1 MDGQLAGRLCARS
14 SLCLRLRFQWRVRPR
29 DLSVGRG
36 VGRGAAAAST
46 VGRHP
51 GLPEGGGGLYNNDDI
66 VKHLLCS
73 KHCSKRWIR
82 PGRGS
87 RPGSRGRGLES
98 CPGGLGP
105 ESPLRQV
112 PVRELRQSPSP
123 TPSSAASTEPPEGR
137 ALGWMPP
144 GWRTLSWAPPDDEVL
159 SWKSKI
165 PSLASNG
172 EAKRQQWT
180 DLLYLRMK
188 KGAFSVV
195 RRCVKLC
202 TGHEYA
208 AKIINTK
215 KLSARDHQKLE
226 REARICRL
234 LKHSNIVRL
243 HDSISEEGF
252 HYLVFD
258 LVTGGELFEDIVA
271 REYYSE
277 ADASHCIQQ
286 ILEAV
291 LHCHQMGVVHRD
303 LKPENLL
310 LASKCK
316 GAAVKLADFGLA
328 IEVQGDQQA
337 WFGFAGTPGYLSPEV
352 LRKEAYGKPVDIWAC
367 GVILYILLVGYPP
380 FWDEDQHK
388 LYQQIKAG
396 AYDFPSP
403 EWDTV
408 TPEAKNLINQM
419 LTINPAKRITAHEA
433 LKHPWV
439 CQRSTVA
446 SMMHRQETVECLKK
460 FNARR
465 KLKGAIL
472 TTMLATRNFS
482 VGRQTTAP
490 ATMSAAASSPT
501 MGLVEQAKSL
511 LNKKAD
517 GVKPQTNSTKNSGGA
532 TSPKGSLPPAALE
545 SSDSTTTTIEDE
557 DTKAARISDL
567 LSTVRRGSGPPDAEG
582 PQPAAP
588 QPCPSPSF
596 LNSLS
601 GAPARISDLLSTVR
615 RGSGPPDA
623 EGPQPAA
630 SQPCGP
636 SPSFLN
642 SLSGAPA
649 RISDLLSTVRR
660 GSGPPDA
667 EGPQPA
673 APQPCGPS
681 PSFLNSL
688 SGPSRKQEIIKITEQ
703 LIEAVNNGD
712 FEAYAKICD
721 PGLTSFE
728 PEALGNLVEGMDFHR
743 FYFENLLA
751 KNSKPIHTT
760 ILNPHVHVIGDDAAC
775 IAYIRLTQ
783 YVDGQGRPRTGQSEE
798 TRVWHRRDGKWQNVH
813 FHCSGAP
820 VAPLQ

>member
-1 MDGQLAGRLCARS
+1 MATTVTCTRFTDEYQLY
-14 SLCLRLRFQWRVRPR
+14 
-29 DLSVGRG
+29 
-36 VGRGAAAAST
+36 
-46 VGRHP
+46 
-51 GLPEGGGGLYNNDDI
+51 EDI
-66 VKHLLCS
+66 
-73 KHCSKRWIR
+73 
-82 PGRGS
+82 G
-87 RPGSRGRGLES
+87 
-98 CPGGLGP
+98 
-105 ESPLRQV
+105 
-112 PVRELRQSPSP
+112 
-123 TPSSAASTEPPEGR
+123 
-137 ALGWMPP
+137 
-144 GWRTLSWAPPDDEVL
+144 
-159 SWKSKI
+159 
-165 PSLASNG
+165 
-172 EAKRQQWT
+172 
-180 DLLYLRMK
+180 

-490 ATMSAAASSPT
+490 ATMSTAASGAT

-517 GVKPQTNSTKNSGGA
+517 GVKPQTNSTKNSAAA
-532 TSPKGSLPPAALE
+532 TSPKGTLPPAALE
-545 SSDSTTTTIEDE
+545 SSDSTHTTIEDE
-557 DTKAARISDL
+557 DTKAPRVPDILSSVRRGSGTPEAEGSPPCPSPAPISPLPAPSPRISDI
-567 LSTVRRGSGPPDAEG
+567 LSSVRRGSGTPEAEGPLPTPSPRISDILNTVRRGSGTPEAQGPP
-582 PQPAAP
+582 
-588 QPCPSPSF
+588 PCPSPA
-596 LNSLS
+596 L
-601 GAPARISDLLSTVR
+601 P
-615 RGSGPPDA
+615 GPP
-623 EGPQPAA
+623 
-630 SQPCGP
+630 
-636 SPSFLN
+636 L
-642 SLSGAPA
+642 
-649 RISDLLSTVRR
+649 T
-660 GSGPPDA
+660 
-667 EGPQPA
+667 
-673 APQPCGPS
+673 
-681 PSFLNSL
+681 
-688 SGPSRKQEIIKITEQ
+688 PSRKQEIIKITEQ

-760 ILNPHVHVIGDDAAC
+760 ILNPHVHVIGEDAAC

-783 YVDGQGRPRTGQSEE
+783 YIDGQGRPRTSQSEE

>member
-1 MDGQLAGRLCARS
+1 MATTTCTRFTDEYQLY
-14 SLCLRLRFQWRVRPR
+14 
-29 DLSVGRG
+29 
-36 VGRGAAAAST
+36 
-46 VGRHP
+46 
-51 GLPEGGGGLYNNDDI
+51 E
-66 VKHLLCS
+66 
-73 KHCSKRWIR
+73 
-82 PGRGS
+82 
-87 RPGSRGRGLES
+87 E
-98 CPGGLGP
+98 LG
-105 ESPLRQV
+105 
-112 PVRELRQSPSP
+112 
-123 TPSSAASTEPPEGR
+123 
-137 ALGWMPP
+137 
-144 GWRTLSWAPPDDEVL
+144 
-159 SWKSKI
+159 
-165 PSLASNG
+165 
-172 EAKRQQWT
+172 
-180 DLLYLRMK
+180 

-195 RRCVKLC
+195 RRCVKVC
-202 TGHEYA
+202 TGQEYA

-252 HYLVFD
+252 HYLLFD

-277 ADASHCIQQ
+277 ADASHCIHQIVDSVSYTHQHDIVHRDLKVLLFSKTRCLEGGGRCSHCIQQ

-316 GAAVKLADFGLA
+316 NAAVKLADFGLA

-419 LTINPAKRITAHEA
+419 LTINPSKRITAQEA

-472 TTMLATRNFS
+472 TTMLVSRNFS

-490 ATMSAAASSPT
+490 AAVGGVSGSPA
-501 MGLVEQAKSL
+501 GIVEQAKSL

-517 GVKPQTNSTKNSGGA
+517 VK
-532 TSPKGSLPPAALE
+532 E
-545 SSDSTTTTIEDE
+545 SSDSSNTTTEDE
-557 DTKAARISDL
+557 DVKA
-567 LSTVRRGSGPPDAEG
+567 
-582 PQPAAP
+582 
-588 QPCPSPSF
+588 
-596 LNSLS
+596 
-601 GAPARISDLLSTVR
+601 
-615 RGSGPPDA
+615 
-623 EGPQPAA
+623 
-630 SQPCGP
+630 
-636 SPSFLN
+636 
-642 SLSGAPA
+642 
-649 RISDLLSTVRR
+649 
-660 GSGPPDA
+660 
-667 EGPQPA
+667 
-673 APQPCGPS
+673 
-681 PSFLNSL
+681 
-688 SGPSRKQEIIKITEQ
+688 RKQEIIKITEQ

-712 FEAYAKICD
+712 FDAYSKICD

-728 PEALGNLVEGMDFHR
+728 PEGLGNLVEGMDFHR
-743 FYFENLLA
+743 FYFDNLLA

-760 ILNPHVHVIGDDAAC
+760 ILNPHVHMIGEDAAC

-783 YVDGQGRPRTGQSEE
+783 FVDAHGRPRSSQSEE
-798 TRVWHRRDGKWQNVH
+798 TRVWHRRDSRWQNVH

-820 VAPLQ
+820 AAPLQA

>member
-1 MDGQLAGRLCARS
+1 MAVTTCTRFTDEFQLY
-14 SLCLRLRFQWRVRPR
+14 
-29 DLSVGRG
+29 
-36 VGRGAAAAST
+36 
-46 VGRHP
+46 
-51 GLPEGGGGLYNNDDI
+51 E
-66 VKHLLCS
+66 
-73 KHCSKRWIR
+73 
-82 PGRGS
+82 
-87 RPGSRGRGLES
+87 E
-98 CPGGLGP
+98 LG
-105 ESPLRQV
+105 
-112 PVRELRQSPSP
+112 
-123 TPSSAASTEPPEGR
+123 
-137 ALGWMPP
+137 
-144 GWRTLSWAPPDDEVL
+144 
-159 SWKSKI
+159 
-165 PSLASNG
+165 
-172 EAKRQQWT
+172 
-180 DLLYLRMK
+180 

-202 TGHEYA
+202 TGQEYA

-234 LKHSNIVRL
+234 LKHSNIVPWRRKAQVPGSGLVRL

-252 HYLVFD
+252 HYLLFD

-277 ADASHCIQQ
+277 ADASHCITQ
-286 ILEAV
+286 ILDSV
-291 LHCHQMGVVHRD
+291 HHIHQHDIVHRD

-316 GAAVKLADFGLA
+316 NAAVKLADFGLA

-419 LTINPAKRITAHEA
+419 LTINPAKRITAQEA

-465 KLKGAIL
+465 KLKGAVL
-472 TTMLATRNFS
+472 TAMLVSRNFS
-482 VGRQTTAP
+482 VGCRSTAP
-490 ATMSAAASSPT
+490 ISITAAAAAASAAAGST
-501 MGLVEQAKSL
+501 TGLVEQAAKSL

-517 GVKPQTNSTKNSGGA
+517 VKERRSSSAARHMEPQTTVIHNPVDGTK
-532 TSPKGSLPPAALE
+532 E
-545 SSDSTTTTIEDE
+545 SSDSSNTVEDE
-557 DTKAARISDL
+557 DVKA
-567 LSTVRRGSGPPDAEG
+567 
-582 PQPAAP
+582 
-588 QPCPSPSF
+588 
-596 LNSLS
+596 
-601 GAPARISDLLSTVR
+601 
-615 RGSGPPDA
+615 
-623 EGPQPAA
+623 
-630 SQPCGP
+630 
-636 SPSFLN
+636 
-642 SLSGAPA
+642 
-649 RISDLLSTVRR
+649 
-660 GSGPPDA
+660 
-667 EGPQPA
+667 
-673 APQPCGPS
+673 
-681 PSFLNSL
+681 
-688 SGPSRKQEIIKITEQ
+688 RKQEIIKITEQ

-743 FYFENLLA
+743 FYFENLLS

-760 ILNPHVHVIGDDAAC
+760 ILNPHVHLIGEDAAC

-783 YVDGQGRPRTGQSEE
+783 FVDGQGHPRSSQSEE
-798 TRVWHRRDGKWQNVH
+798 TRVWHRRESKWQNVH

-820 VAPLQ
+820 AAPLQ

>member
-1 MDGQLAGRLCARS
+1 MATTTCTRFTDEYQLY
-14 SLCLRLRFQWRVRPR
+14 
-29 DLSVGRG
+29 
-36 VGRGAAAAST
+36 
-46 VGRHP
+46 
-51 GLPEGGGGLYNNDDI
+51 E
-66 VKHLLCS
+66 
-73 KHCSKRWIR
+73 
-82 PGRGS
+82 
-87 RPGSRGRGLES
+87 E
-98 CPGGLGP
+98 LG
-105 ESPLRQV
+105 
-112 PVRELRQSPSP
+112 
-123 TPSSAASTEPPEGR
+123 
-137 ALGWMPP
+137 
-144 GWRTLSWAPPDDEVL
+144 
-159 SWKSKI
+159 
-165 PSLASNG
+165 
-172 EAKRQQWT
+172 
-180 DLLYLRMK
+180 

-195 RRCVKLC
+195 RRCVKLS
-202 TGHEYA
+202 TGQEYA

-234 LKHSNIVRL
+234 LKHPNIVRL

-252 HYLVFD
+252 HYLLFD

-277 ADASHCIQQ
+277 ADASHCIHQ
-286 ILEAV
+286 ILDSV
-291 LHCHQMGVVHRD
+291 HHIHQHDIVHRD

-316 GAAVKLADFGLA
+316 NAAVKLADFGLA

-419 LTINPAKRITAHEA
+419 LTINPAKRITAQEA

-472 TTMLATRNFS
+472 TTMLVSRNFS
-482 VGRQTTAP
+482 A
-490 ATMSAAASSPT
+490 
-501 MGLVEQAKSL
+501 AKSL

-517 GVKPQTNSTKNSGGA
+517 VK
-532 TSPKGSLPPAALE
+532 E
-545 SSDSTTTTIEDE
+545 SSDSSNATVEDE
-557 DTKAARISDL
+557 EMKGKAVDNSSVKSNPSTQPDSAHTPPGPSPALFTATKFTDL
-567 LSTVRRGSGPPDAEG
+567 LGVVRRGSVPTSDGEGGSTITPAVVSAPSTPQTPNIPTQMSRLTDLVSSVRRPTAPQTDAEAS
-582 PQPAAP
+582 AASRP
-588 QPCPSPSF
+588 LTAPVSAPSHPFPSP
-596 LNSLS
+596 
-601 GAPARISDLLSTVR
+601 A
-615 RGSGPPDA
+615 
-623 EGPQPAA
+623 QP
-630 SQPCGP
+630 SSSPLP
-636 SPSFLN
+636 S
-642 SLSGAPA
+642 AH
-649 RISDLLSTVRR
+649 
-660 GSGPPDA
+660 
-667 EGPQPA
+667 
-673 APQPCGPS
+673 
-681 PSFLNSL
+681 
-688 SGPSRKQEIIKITEQ
+688 SRKQEIIKITEQ
-703 LIEAVNNGD
+703 LIEAINNGD

-721 PGLTSFE
+721 PGLTCFE

-743 FYFENLLA
+743 FYFENLLS

-760 ILNPHVHVIGDDAAC
+760 ILNPHVHLIGEEAAC

-783 YVDGQGRPRTGQSEE
+783 YVDGQGRPRSSQSEE
-798 TRVWHRRDGKWQNVH
+798 TRVWHRRDSKWQNVH

-820 VAPLQ
+820 AAPLQ

>member
-1 MDGQLAGRLCARS
+1 MATTTCTRFTDEFQLY
-14 SLCLRLRFQWRVRPR
+14 
-29 DLSVGRG
+29 
-36 VGRGAAAAST
+36 
-46 VGRHP
+46 
-51 GLPEGGGGLYNNDDI
+51 E
-66 VKHLLCS
+66 
-73 KHCSKRWIR
+73 
-82 PGRGS
+82 
-87 RPGSRGRGLES
+87 E
-98 CPGGLGP
+98 LG
-105 ESPLRQV
+105 
-112 PVRELRQSPSP
+112 
-123 TPSSAASTEPPEGR
+123 
-137 ALGWMPP
+137 
-144 GWRTLSWAPPDDEVL
+144 
-159 SWKSKI
+159 
-165 PSLASNG
+165 
-172 EAKRQQWT
+172 
-180 DLLYLRMK
+180 

-195 RRCVKLC
+195 RRCVKVL
-202 TGHEYA
+202 TGQEYA

-252 HYLVFD
+252 HYLLFD

-316 GAAVKLADFGLA
+316 NAAVKLADFGLA

-419 LTINPAKRITAHEA
+419 LTINPSKRITAQEA

-472 TTMLATRNFS
+472 TTMLVSRNFS

-490 ATMSAAASSPT
+490 AAVSGVSGSPA
-501 MGLVEQAKSL
+501 GIVEQAKSL

-517 GVKPQTNSTKNSGGA
+517 VKEPQTTVIHNPVDGIK
-532 TSPKGSLPPAALE
+532 E
-545 SSDSTTTTIEDE
+545 SSDSSSNTTVEDE
-557 DTKAARISDL
+557 DVKA
-567 LSTVRRGSGPPDAEG
+567 
-582 PQPAAP
+582 
-588 QPCPSPSF
+588 
-596 LNSLS
+596 
-601 GAPARISDLLSTVR
+601 
-615 RGSGPPDA
+615 
-623 EGPQPAA
+623 
-630 SQPCGP
+630 
-636 SPSFLN
+636 
-642 SLSGAPA
+642 
-649 RISDLLSTVRR
+649 
-660 GSGPPDA
+660 
-667 EGPQPA
+667 
-673 APQPCGPS
+673 
-681 PSFLNSL
+681 
-688 SGPSRKQEIIKITEQ
+688 RKQEIIKITEQ

-712 FEAYAKICD
+712 FDAYSKICD

-728 PEALGNLVEGMDFHR
+728 PEGLGNLVEGMDFHR
-743 FYFENLLA
+743 FYFDNLLA

-760 ILNPHVHVIGDDAAC
+760 ILNPHVHMIGEDAAC
-775 IAYIRLTQ
+775 VAYIRLTQ
-783 YVDGQGRPRTGQSEE
+783 FVDVQGRPRSSQSEE
-798 TRVWHRRDGKWQNVH
+798 TRVWHRRDGRWQNVH
-813 FHCSGAP
+813 FHCSGAHA
-820 VAPLQ
+820 APLQA

>member
-1 MDGQLAGRLCARS
+1 MATTTCTRFTDEYQLY
-14 SLCLRLRFQWRVRPR
+14 
-29 DLSVGRG
+29 
-36 VGRGAAAAST
+36 
-46 VGRHP
+46 
-51 GLPEGGGGLYNNDDI
+51 E
-66 VKHLLCS
+66 
-73 KHCSKRWIR
+73 
-82 PGRGS
+82 
-87 RPGSRGRGLES
+87 E
-98 CPGGLGP
+98 LG
-105 ESPLRQV
+105 
-112 PVRELRQSPSP
+112 
-123 TPSSAASTEPPEGR
+123 
-137 ALGWMPP
+137 
-144 GWRTLSWAPPDDEVL
+144 
-159 SWKSKI
+159 
-165 PSLASNG
+165 
-172 EAKRQQWT
+172 
-180 DLLYLRMK
+180 

-195 RRCVKLC
+195 RRCVKLS
-202 TGHEYA
+202 TGQEYA

-252 HYLVFD
+252 HYLLFD

-316 GAAVKLADFGLA
+316 NAAVKLADFGLA

-419 LTINPAKRITAHEA
+419 LTINPAKRITAQEA

-472 TTMLATRNFS
+472 TTMLVSRNFS
-482 VGRQTTAP
+482 
-490 ATMSAAASSPT
+490 
-501 MGLVEQAKSL
+501 AKSL

-517 GVKPQTNSTKNSGGA
+517 VKPQTNSTKNSIV
-532 TSPKGSLPPAALE
+532 TSPKGNLPSPALE
-545 SSDSTTTTIEDE
+545 SSDSSNATVEDE
-557 DTKAARISDL
+557 EMKGKAVDNSSVQSNPSTQPDSAHTPPGPSPAVFTATKFTDL
-567 LSTVRRGSGPPDAEG
+567 LGVVRRGSVPTSDVEG
-582 PQPAAP
+582 GNTITPAVVSAPSTPQTPNIPTQMSRLTDLVSSVRRPTAP
-588 QPCPSPSF
+588 QTDSEPSAASRALTVPVSVPSHPSPCP
-596 LNSLS
+596 
-601 GAPARISDLLSTVR
+601 A
-615 RGSGPPDA
+615 
-623 EGPQPAA
+623 
-630 SQPCGP
+630 QPCSSPLP
-636 SPSFLN
+636 S
-642 SLSGAPA
+642 AH
-649 RISDLLSTVRR
+649 
-660 GSGPPDA
+660 
-667 EGPQPA
+667 
-673 APQPCGPS
+673 
-681 PSFLNSL
+681 
-688 SGPSRKQEIIKITEQ
+688 SRKQEIIKITEQ
-703 LIEAVNNGD
+703 LIEAINNGD

-721 PGLTSFE
+721 PGLTCFE

-743 FYFENLLA
+743 FYFENLLS

-760 ILNPHVHVIGDDAAC
+760 ILNPHVHLIGEEAAC

-783 YVDGQGRPRTGQSEE
+783 YVDGQGRPRSSQSEE
-798 TRVWHRRDGKWQNVH
+798 TRVWHRRDSKWQNVH

-820 VAPLQ
+820 AAPLQ

>member
-1 MDGQLAGRLCARS
+1 MATTTCTRFTDEYQLY
-14 SLCLRLRFQWRVRPR
+14 
-29 DLSVGRG
+29 
-36 VGRGAAAAST
+36 
-46 VGRHP
+46 
-51 GLPEGGGGLYNNDDI
+51 E
-66 VKHLLCS
+66 
-73 KHCSKRWIR
+73 
-82 PGRGS
+82 
-87 RPGSRGRGLES
+87 E
-98 CPGGLGP
+98 LG
-105 ESPLRQV
+105 
-112 PVRELRQSPSP
+112 
-123 TPSSAASTEPPEGR
+123 
-137 ALGWMPP
+137 
-144 GWRTLSWAPPDDEVL
+144 
-159 SWKSKI
+159 
-165 PSLASNG
+165 
-172 EAKRQQWT
+172 
-180 DLLYLRMK
+180 

-202 TGHEYA
+202 TGQEHA

-234 LKHSNIVRL
+234 LKHPNIVRL

-252 HYLVFD
+252 HYLLFD

-316 GAAVKLADFGLA
+316 NAAVKLADFGLA

-419 LTINPAKRITAHEA
+419 LTINPGKRITAQEA

-472 TTMLATRNFS
+472 TTMLVSRNFS

-490 ATMSAAASSPT
+490 SSVSAAAAAAGAT
-501 MGLVEQAKSL
+501 AGLVEQAKSL

-517 GVKPQTNSTKNSGGA
+517 VKPQSNSGKNSIV
-532 TSPKGSLPPAALE
+532 TSPKGNAPSPALEPQTTVIHNPADGIKE
-545 SSDSTTTTIEDE
+545 SSDSSNTTIEDE
-557 DTKAARISDL
+557 DVKA
-567 LSTVRRGSGPPDAEG
+567 
-582 PQPAAP
+582 
-588 QPCPSPSF
+588 
-596 LNSLS
+596 
-601 GAPARISDLLSTVR
+601 
-615 RGSGPPDA
+615 
-623 EGPQPAA
+623 
-630 SQPCGP
+630 
-636 SPSFLN
+636 
-642 SLSGAPA
+642 
-649 RISDLLSTVRR
+649 
-660 GSGPPDA
+660 
-667 EGPQPA
+667 
-673 APQPCGPS
+673 
-681 PSFLNSL
+681 
-688 SGPSRKQEIIKITEQ
+688 RKQEIIKITEQ
-703 LIEAVNNGD
+703 LIEAINNGD

-743 FYFENLLA
+743 FYFENLLS

-760 ILNPHVHVIGDDAAC
+760 ILNPHVHLIGEDAAC

-783 YVDGQGRPRTGQSEE
+783 FVDGQGRPRSSQSEE
-798 TRVWHRRDGKWQNVH
+798 TRVWHRRDSKWQNVH

-820 VAPLQ
+820 AAPLQ

>member
-1 MDGQLAGRLCARS
+1 MATTVICTRFTDEYQLY
-14 SLCLRLRFQWRVRPR
+14 
-29 DLSVGRG
+29 
-36 VGRGAAAAST
+36 
-46 VGRHP
+46 
-51 GLPEGGGGLYNNDDI
+51 EDI
-66 VKHLLCS
+66 
-73 KHCSKRWIR
+73 
-82 PGRGS
+82 G
-87 RPGSRGRGLES
+87 
-98 CPGGLGP
+98 
-105 ESPLRQV
+105 
-112 PVRELRQSPSP
+112 
-123 TPSSAASTEPPEGR
+123 
-137 ALGWMPP
+137 
-144 GWRTLSWAPPDDEVL
+144 
-159 SWKSKI
+159 
-165 PSLASNG
+165 
-172 EAKRQQWT
+172 
-180 DLLYLRMK
+180 

-545 SSDSTTTTIEDE
+545 PQTTVIHNPVDGIKESSDSTTTTIEDE
-557 DTKAARISDL
+557 DTKA
-567 LSTVRRGSGPPDAEG
+567 
-582 PQPAAP
+582 
-588 QPCPSPSF
+588 
-596 LNSLS
+596 
-601 GAPARISDLLSTVR
+601 
-615 RGSGPPDA
+615 
-623 EGPQPAA
+623 
-630 SQPCGP
+630 
-636 SPSFLN
+636 
-642 SLSGAPA
+642 
-649 RISDLLSTVRR
+649 
-660 GSGPPDA
+660 
-667 EGPQPA
+667 
-673 APQPCGPS
+673 
-681 PSFLNSL
+681 
-688 SGPSRKQEIIKITEQ
+688 RKQEIIKITEQ

-712 FEAYAKICD
+712 FEAYAASQEQQAH
-721 PGLTSFE
+721 PHHHPE
-728 PEALGNLVEGMDFHR
+728 P
-743 FYFENLLA
+743 
-751 KNSKPIHTT
+751 
-760 ILNPHVHVIGDDAAC
+760 
-775 IAYIRLTQ
+775 
-783 YVDGQGRPRTGQSEE
+783 PRA
-798 TRVWHRRDGKWQNVH
+798 RHRRRCRLHRIHPPDPVRRRAGPPTHRPVGGDPRLAPPRRQVAERPLPLLRRARGPAAVKSQSWQLWFHPDGDGDW
-813 FHCSGAP
+813 SGAAAARRVAGPRLVACSCLPRPFLFLPSLAP
-820 VAPLQ
+820 VSTENKTRQDFFFF

>member
-1 MDGQLAGRLCARS
+1 MAVTTCTRFTDEFQLY
-14 SLCLRLRFQWRVRPR
+14 
-29 DLSVGRG
+29 
-36 VGRGAAAAST
+36 
-46 VGRHP
+46 
-51 GLPEGGGGLYNNDDI
+51 E
-66 VKHLLCS
+66 
-73 KHCSKRWIR
+73 
-82 PGRGS
+82 
-87 RPGSRGRGLES
+87 E
-98 CPGGLGP
+98 LG
-105 ESPLRQV
+105 
-112 PVRELRQSPSP
+112 
-123 TPSSAASTEPPEGR
+123 
-137 ALGWMPP
+137 
-144 GWRTLSWAPPDDEVL
+144 
-159 SWKSKI
+159 
-165 PSLASNG
+165 
-172 EAKRQQWT
+172 
-180 DLLYLRMK
+180 

-202 TGHEYA
+202 TGQEYA

-252 HYLVFD
+252 HYLLFD

-316 GAAVKLADFGLA
+316 NAAVKLADFGLA

-419 LTINPAKRITAHEA
+419 LTINPAKRITAQEA

-465 KLKGAIL
+465 KLKGAVL
-472 TTMLATRNFS
+472 TAMLVSRNFS
-482 VGRQTTAP
+482 VGCRSTAP
-490 ATMSAAASSPT
+490 ISITAAAAAASTAAGST
-501 MGLVEQAKSL
+501 TGLVEQAAKSL

-517 GVKPQTNSTKNSGGA
+517 VKERRSSSAARHMPQTPQTNSTKNSIV
-532 TSPKGSLPPAALE
+532 TSPKGNVPTPVLEPQTTVIHNPVDGTKE
-545 SSDSTTTTIEDE
+545 SSDSSNTVEDE
-557 DTKAARISDL
+557 DVKA
-567 LSTVRRGSGPPDAEG
+567 
-582 PQPAAP
+582 
-588 QPCPSPSF
+588 
-596 LNSLS
+596 
-601 GAPARISDLLSTVR
+601 
-615 RGSGPPDA
+615 
-623 EGPQPAA
+623 
-630 SQPCGP
+630 
-636 SPSFLN
+636 
-642 SLSGAPA
+642 
-649 RISDLLSTVRR
+649 
-660 GSGPPDA
+660 
-667 EGPQPA
+667 
-673 APQPCGPS
+673 
-681 PSFLNSL
+681 
-688 SGPSRKQEIIKITEQ
+688 RKQEIIKITEQ

-743 FYFENLLA
+743 FYFENLLS

-760 ILNPHVHVIGDDAAC
+760 ILNPHVHLIGEDAAC

-783 YVDGQGRPRTGQSEE
+783 FVDGQGHPRSSQSEE
-798 TRVWHRRDGKWQNVH
+798 TRVWHRRESKWQNVH

-820 VAPLQ
+820 AAPLQ

>member
-1 MDGQLAGRLCARS
+1 MATTTCTRFTDEYQLY
-14 SLCLRLRFQWRVRPR
+14 
-29 DLSVGRG
+29 
-36 VGRGAAAAST
+36 
-46 VGRHP
+46 
-51 GLPEGGGGLYNNDDI
+51 E
-66 VKHLLCS
+66 
-73 KHCSKRWIR
+73 
-82 PGRGS
+82 
-87 RPGSRGRGLES
+87 E
-98 CPGGLGP
+98 LG
-105 ESPLRQV
+105 
-112 PVRELRQSPSP
+112 
-123 TPSSAASTEPPEGR
+123 
-137 ALGWMPP
+137 
-144 GWRTLSWAPPDDEVL
+144 
-159 SWKSKI
+159 
-165 PSLASNG
+165 
-172 EAKRQQWT
+172 
-180 DLLYLRMK
+180 

-195 RRCVKLC
+195 RRCVKLS
-202 TGHEYA
+202 TGQEYA

-234 LKHSNIVRL
+234 LKHPNIVRL

-252 HYLVFD
+252 HYLLFD

-316 GAAVKLADFGLA
+316 NAAVKLADFGLA

-419 LTINPAKRITAHEA
+419 LTINPAKRITAQEA

-472 TTMLATRNFS
+472 TTMLVSRNFS
-482 VGRQTTAP
+482 A
-490 ATMSAAASSPT
+490 
-501 MGLVEQAKSL
+501 AKSL

-517 GVKPQTNSTKNSGGA
+517 VK
-532 TSPKGSLPPAALE
+532 E
-545 SSDSTTTTIEDE
+545 SSDSSNATVEDE
-557 DTKAARISDL
+557 EMKGKAVDNSSVQSNPSTQPDSAHTPPGPSPAVFTATKFTDL
-567 LSTVRRGSGPPDAEG
+567 LGVVRRGSVPTSDGEG
-582 PQPAAP
+582 GSTITPVSAPSTPQTPNIPTQMSRLTDLVSSVRRPTAP
-588 QPCPSPSF
+588 QTDSEASAASRPLTAPVSAPSHPSPS
-596 LNSLS
+596 
-601 GAPARISDLLSTVR
+601 PA
-615 RGSGPPDA
+615 
-623 EGPQPAA
+623 QP
-630 SQPCGP
+630 SSSPLP
-636 SPSFLN
+636 S
-642 SLSGAPA
+642 AH
-649 RISDLLSTVRR
+649 
-660 GSGPPDA
+660 
-667 EGPQPA
+667 
-673 APQPCGPS
+673 
-681 PSFLNSL
+681 
-688 SGPSRKQEIIKITEQ
+688 SRKQEIIKITEQ
-703 LIEAVNNGD
+703 LIEAINNGD

-721 PGLTSFE
+721 PGLTCFE

-743 FYFENLLA
+743 FYFENLLS

-760 ILNPHVHVIGDDAAC
+760 ILNPHVHLIGEEAAC

-783 YVDGQGRPRTGQSEE
+783 YVDGQGRPRSSQSEE
-798 TRVWHRRDGKWQNVH
+798 TRVWHRRDSKWQNVH

-820 VAPLQ
+820 AAPLQ

>member
-1 MDGQLAGRLCARS
+1 MATTTCTRFTDEYQLY
-14 SLCLRLRFQWRVRPR
+14 
-29 DLSVGRG
+29 
-36 VGRGAAAAST
+36 
-46 VGRHP
+46 
-51 GLPEGGGGLYNNDDI
+51 E
-66 VKHLLCS
+66 
-73 KHCSKRWIR
+73 
-82 PGRGS
+82 
-87 RPGSRGRGLES
+87 E
-98 CPGGLGP
+98 LG
-105 ESPLRQV
+105 
-112 PVRELRQSPSP
+112 
-123 TPSSAASTEPPEGR
+123 
-137 ALGWMPP
+137 
-144 GWRTLSWAPPDDEVL
+144 
-159 SWKSKI
+159 
-165 PSLASNG
+165 
-172 EAKRQQWT
+172 
-180 DLLYLRMK
+180 

-202 TGHEYA
+202 TGQEYA

-234 LKHSNIVRL
+234 LKHPNIVRL

-252 HYLVFD
+252 HYLLFD

-277 ADASHCIQQ
+277 ADASHCIHQ
-286 ILEAV
+286 ILESV
-291 LHCHQMGVVHRD
+291 HHIHQHDIVHRD

-316 GAAVKLADFGLA
+316 NAAVKLADFGLA

-419 LTINPAKRITAHEA
+419 LTINPAKRITAQEA

-472 TTMLATRNFS
+472 TTMLVSRNFS
-482 VGRQTTAP
+482 
-490 ATMSAAASSPT
+490 AAKT
-501 MGLVEQAKSL
+501 L

-517 GVKPQTNSTKNSGGA
+517 VKPQTNSTKNSIV
-532 TSPKGSLPPAALE
+532 TSPKGNIPSPALEPQTTVIHNPVDGTKE
-545 SSDSTTTTIEDE
+545 SSDSSNTTVEDE
-557 DTKAARISDL
+557 DVKA
-567 LSTVRRGSGPPDAEG
+567 
-582 PQPAAP
+582 
-588 QPCPSPSF
+588 
-596 LNSLS
+596 
-601 GAPARISDLLSTVR
+601 
-615 RGSGPPDA
+615 
-623 EGPQPAA
+623 
-630 SQPCGP
+630 
-636 SPSFLN
+636 
-642 SLSGAPA
+642 
-649 RISDLLSTVRR
+649 
-660 GSGPPDA
+660 
-667 EGPQPA
+667 
-673 APQPCGPS
+673 
-681 PSFLNSL
+681 
-688 SGPSRKQEIIKITEQ
+688 RKQEIIKITEQ
-703 LIEAVNNGD
+703 LIEAINNGD

-760 ILNPHVHVIGDDAAC
+760 ILNPHVHLIGEDAAC

-783 YVDGQGRPRTGQSEE
+783 FVDVQGRPRSSQSEE
-798 TRVWHRRDGKWQNVH
+798 TRVWHRRDSKWQNIH

-820 VAPLQ
+820 AAPLQ

>member
-1 MDGQLAGRLCARS
+1 MRFSSRNLNRS
-14 SLCLRLRFQWRVRPR
+14 SRGIDPLPTRTHNMATIVTSTRFTDEYQ
-29 DLSVGRG
+29 
-36 VGRGAAAAST
+36 
-46 VGRHP
+46 
-51 GLPEGGGGLYNNDDI
+51 LY
-66 VKHLLCS
+66 
-73 KHCSKRWIR
+73 
-82 PGRGS
+82 
-87 RPGSRGRGLES
+87 EE
-98 CPGGLGP
+98 LG
-105 ESPLRQV
+105 
-112 PVRELRQSPSP
+112 
-123 TPSSAASTEPPEGR
+123 
-137 ALGWMPP
+137 
-144 GWRTLSWAPPDDEVL
+144 
-159 SWKSKI
+159 
-165 PSLASNG
+165 
-172 EAKRQQWT
+172 
-180 DLLYLRMK
+180 

-195 RRCVKLC
+195 RKCVKKS
-202 TGHEYA
+202 TGQEYA

-234 LKHSNIVRL
+234 LKHPNIVRL

-277 ADASHCIQQ
+277 ADASQCINQ
-286 ILEAV
+286 ILESV
-291 LHCHQMGVVHRD
+291 NHIHQHDIVHRD

-310 LASKCK
+310 LASKMK

-352 LRKEAYGKPVDIWAC
+352 LRKDPYGKPVDIWAC

-419 LTINPAKRITAHEA
+419 LTINPAKRITAEQA

-446 SMMHRQETVECLKK
+446 SMMHRQETVECLRK

-472 TTMLATRNFS
+472 TTMLVSRNFS
-482 VGRQTTAP
+482 AC
-490 ATMSAAASSPT
+490 
-501 MGLVEQAKSL
+501 KSL

-517 GVKPQTNSTKNSGGA
+517 GVKPQTNNTKNSVVSAVVNAMKESNTTASTPMEPQTTVVHNPVDG
-532 TSPKGSLPPAALE
+532 PKGSTE
-545 SSDSTTTTIEDE
+545 SCNTNEEEDM
-557 DTKAARISDL
+557 KA
-567 LSTVRRGSGPPDAEG
+567 
-582 PQPAAP
+582 
-588 QPCPSPSF
+588 
-596 LNSLS
+596 
-601 GAPARISDLLSTVR
+601 
-615 RGSGPPDA
+615 
-623 EGPQPAA
+623 
-630 SQPCGP
+630 
-636 SPSFLN
+636 
-642 SLSGAPA
+642 
-649 RISDLLSTVRR
+649 
-660 GSGPPDA
+660 
-667 EGPQPA
+667 
-673 APQPCGPS
+673 
-681 PSFLNSL
+681 
-688 SGPSRKQEIIKITEQ
+688 RKQEIIKITEQ

-712 FEAYAKICD
+712 FEAYTRICD

-728 PEALGNLVEGMDFHR
+728 PEALGNLVEGMDFHK
-743 FYFENLLA
+743 FYFEHLLS
-751 KNSKPIHTT
+751 KNNKPVHTT
-760 ILNPHVHVIGDDAAC
+760 ILNPHVHLIGEDAAC

-783 YVDGQGRPRTGQSEE
+783 YIDSQGRPRSCQSEE
-798 TRVWHRRDGKWQNVH
+798 TRVWHRRDAKWLNVH

-820 VAPLQ
+820 AAPLQ

>member
-1 MDGQLAGRLCARS
+1 M
-14 SLCLRLRFQWRVRPR
+14 
-29 DLSVGRG
+29 
-36 VGRGAAAAST
+36 AST
-46 VGRHP
+46 GTCTRFSD
-51 GLPEGGGGLYNNDDI
+51 EYQLY
-66 VKHLLCS
+66 
-73 KHCSKRWIR
+73 
-82 PGRGS
+82 
-87 RPGSRGRGLES
+87 EE
-98 CPGGLGP
+98 LG
-105 ESPLRQV
+105 
-112 PVRELRQSPSP
+112 
-123 TPSSAASTEPPEGR
+123 
-137 ALGWMPP
+137 
-144 GWRTLSWAPPDDEVL
+144 
-159 SWKSKI
+159 
-165 PSLASNG
+165 
-172 EAKRQQWT
+172 
-180 DLLYLRMK
+180 
-188 KGAFSVV
+188 KGAFSIV
-195 RRCVKLC
+195 RRCVKLS
-202 TGHEYA
+202 TGQEYA

-277 ADASHCIQQ
+277 ADASHCIHQ
-286 ILEAV
+286 ILDSV
-291 LHCHQMGVVHRD
+291 NHIHQHDIVHRD

-328 IEVQGDQQA
+328 IEVQGEQQA

-419 LTINPAKRITAHEA
+419 LTINPAKRITATEA

-482 VGRQTTAP
+482 A
-490 ATMSAAASSPT
+490 
-501 MGLVEQAKSL
+501 AKSL

-517 GVKPQTNSTKNSGGA
+517 GVKKRKSSSSVQLMPQTNSTKNNVV
-532 TSPKGSLPPAALE
+532 TSPKGNIPCPALEPQTTVIHNPVDGIKE
-545 SSDSTTTTIEDE
+545 SSDSSNTTIEDE
-557 DTKAARISDL
+557 DVKAKGAESSAVRNQSGAGPQAEVL
-567 LSTVRRGSGPPDAEG
+567 QSAHPPPPVLSAKFTDVLNSVRRGSGPFPEHEG
-582 PQPAAP
+582 LPTPAA
-588 QPCPSPSF
+588 QPMLPSLISSSMPTAKFIDVFKCVPRQS
-596 LNSLS
+596 
-601 GAPARISDLLSTVR
+601 APFAESEGGQSVQVPPLTPYISIPCMDRVSVK
-615 RGSGPPDA
+615 
-623 EGPQPAA
+623 
-630 SQPCGP
+630 SQPNDYRRTLS
-636 SPSFLN
+636 SP
-642 SLSGAPA
+642 
-649 RISDLLSTVRR
+649 
-660 GSGPPDA
+660 PPT
-667 EGPQPA
+667 Q
-673 APQPCGPS
+673 
-681 PSFLNSL
+681 
-688 SGPSRKQEIIKITEQ
+688 SRKQEIIKLTEQ
-703 LIEAVNNGD
+703 LIEAINNGD

-743 FYFENLLA
+743 FYFENLLS

-760 ILNPHVHVIGDDAAC
+760 ILNPHVHLIGDDAAC

-783 YVDGQGRPRTGQSEE
+783 YIDIQGRPRTTQSEE
-798 TRVWHRRDGKWQNVH
+798 TRVWHRRDSKWQNVH
-813 FHCSGAP
+813 FHCSGSPA
-820 VAPLQ
+820 APLQ

>member
-1 MDGQLAGRLCARS
+1 MMAVTTCTRFTDDFQLY
-14 SLCLRLRFQWRVRPR
+14 
-29 DLSVGRG
+29 
-36 VGRGAAAAST
+36 
-46 VGRHP
+46 
-51 GLPEGGGGLYNNDDI
+51 E
-66 VKHLLCS
+66 
-73 KHCSKRWIR
+73 
-82 PGRGS
+82 
-87 RPGSRGRGLES
+87 E
-98 CPGGLGP
+98 LG
-105 ESPLRQV
+105 
-112 PVRELRQSPSP
+112 
-123 TPSSAASTEPPEGR
+123 
-137 ALGWMPP
+137 
-144 GWRTLSWAPPDDEVL
+144 
-159 SWKSKI
+159 
-165 PSLASNG
+165 
-172 EAKRQQWT
+172 
-180 DLLYLRMK
+180 

-202 TGHEYA
+202 TGQEYA

-252 HYLVFD
+252 HYLLFD

-291 LHCHQMGVVHRD
+291 LHCHQSGVVHRD

-316 GAAVKLADFGLA
+316 NAAVKLADFGLA

-403 EWDTV
+403 EWDSV

-419 LTINPAKRITAHEA
+419 LTINPAKRITAQEA

-439 CQRSTVA
+439 SQRSTVA

-465 KLKGAIL
+465 KLKVSSFSFFSPPSITRFYTSSTCTPSLLSL
-472 TTMLATRNFS
+472 TLLSSSFPFALLVFFLS
-482 VGRQTTAP
+482 SLLP
-490 ATMSAAASSPT
+490 PSLSSSSPPPL
-501 MGLVEQAKSL
+501 LVFFLS
-511 LNKKAD
+511 
-517 GVKPQTNSTKNSGGA
+517 
-532 TSPKGSLPPAALE
+532 
-545 SSDSTTTTIEDE
+545 STTSYPSFPFPLFI
-557 DTKAARISDL
+557 L
-567 LSTVRRGSGPPDAEG
+567 
-582 PQPAAP
+582 
-588 QPCPSPSF
+588 PSPSSCV
-596 LNSLS
+596 LPLIHYLSSLLPPSLS
-601 GAPARISDLLSTVR
+601 SSSPPPLLVFFLSSTT
-615 RGSGPPDA
+615 SY
-623 EGPQPAA
+623 
-630 SQPCGP
+630 
-636 SPSFLN
+636 PSFLLP
-642 SLSGAPA
+642 SLH
-649 RISDLLSTVRR
+649 
-660 GSGPPDA
+660 PPL
-667 EGPQPA
+667 
-673 APQPCGPS
+673 PS
-681 PSFLNSL
+681 SL
-688 SGPSRKQEIIKITEQ
+688 RKQEIIKITEQ

-721 PGLTSFE
+721 PCLTSFE

-743 FYFENLLA
+743 FYFDNLLS

-760 ILNPHVHVIGDDAAC
+760 ILNPHVHLIGEDAAC

-783 YVDGQGRPRTGQSEE
+783 FVDGTGRPRSSQSEE
-798 TRVWHRRDGKWQNVH
+798 TRVWHRRESKWQNVH

-820 VAPLQ
+820 AAPLQQ

>member
-1 MDGQLAGRLCARS
+1 MATTVPCTRFTDEYQLYEEIG
-14 SLCLRLRFQWRVRPR
+14 
-29 DLSVGRG
+29 
-36 VGRGAAAAST
+36 
-46 VGRHP
+46 
-51 GLPEGGGGLYNNDDI
+51 
-66 VKHLLCS
+66 
-73 KHCSKRWIR
+73 
-82 PGRGS
+82 
-87 RPGSRGRGLES
+87 
-98 CPGGLGP
+98 
-105 ESPLRQV
+105 
-112 PVRELRQSPSP
+112 
-123 TPSSAASTEPPEGR
+123 
-137 ALGWMPP
+137 
-144 GWRTLSWAPPDDEVL
+144 
-159 SWKSKI
+159 
-165 PSLASNG
+165 
-172 EAKRQQWT
+172 
-180 DLLYLRMK
+180 

-482 VGRQTTAP
+482 A
-490 ATMSAAASSPT
+490 
-501 MGLVEQAKSL
+501 AKSL

-517 GVKPQTNSTKNSGGA
+517 GVKEPQTTVIHNPTDGTK
-532 TSPKGSLPPAALE
+532 E
-545 SSDSTTTTIEDE
+545 SSDSTNTTIEDE
-557 DTKAARISDL
+557 DTKG
-567 LSTVRRGSGPPDAEG
+567 LSVCPCVRPHA
-582 PQPAAP
+582 
-588 QPCPSPSF
+588 SPSCPT
-596 LNSLS
+596 SIPTS
-601 GAPARISDLLSTVR
+601 RPPPPTVSPRGWGGDSDVPPA
-615 RGSGPPDA
+615 
-623 EGPQPAA
+623 
-630 SQPCGP
+630 
-636 SPSFLN
+636 
-642 SLSGAPA
+642 
-649 RISDLLSTVRR
+649 
-660 GSGPPDA
+660 
-667 EGPQPA
+667 
-673 APQPCGPS
+673 
-681 PSFLNSL
+681 
-688 SGPSRKQEIIKITEQ
+688 RKQEIIKITEQ

-743 FYFENLLA
+743 FYFENLLS
-751 KNSKPIHTT
+751 KNNKPIHTT
-760 ILNPHVHVIGDDAAC
+760 ILNPHVHVIGEDAAC

-783 YVDGQGRPRTGQSEE
+783 YIDAQGRPRTSQSEE

-813 FHCSGAP
+813 FHGSGAP

>member
-1 MDGQLAGRLCARS
+1 MATTTCTRFTDEYQLY
-14 SLCLRLRFQWRVRPR
+14 
-29 DLSVGRG
+29 
-36 VGRGAAAAST
+36 
-46 VGRHP
+46 
-51 GLPEGGGGLYNNDDI
+51 E
-66 VKHLLCS
+66 
-73 KHCSKRWIR
+73 
-82 PGRGS
+82 
-87 RPGSRGRGLES
+87 E
-98 CPGGLGP
+98 LG
-105 ESPLRQV
+105 
-112 PVRELRQSPSP
+112 
-123 TPSSAASTEPPEGR
+123 
-137 ALGWMPP
+137 
-144 GWRTLSWAPPDDEVL
+144 
-159 SWKSKI
+159 
-165 PSLASNG
+165 
-172 EAKRQQWT
+172 
-180 DLLYLRMK
+180 

-202 TGHEYA
+202 TGQEYA

-234 LKHSNIVRL
+234 LKHPNIVRL

-252 HYLVFD
+252 HYLLFD

-316 GAAVKLADFGLA
+316 NAAVKLADFGLA

-419 LTINPAKRITAHEA
+419 LTINPAKRITAQEA

-472 TTMLATRNFS
+472 TTMLVSRNFS
-482 VGRQTTAP
+482 VGSRQTTAP
-490 ATMSAAASSPT
+490 ASVTAAAAAVAAAAGT
-501 MGLVEQAKSL
+501 TAGLVEQAAKTL

-517 GVKPQTNSTKNSGGA
+517 VKKRKSSSTVQYMPQTNSTKNSIV
-532 TSPKGSLPPAALE
+532 TSPKGNIPSPALEPQTTVIHNPVDRKKE
-545 SSDSTTTTIEDE
+545 SSDSSNTTVEDE
-557 DTKAARISDL
+557 DVKGKSLDSSSLKAQSSTSSQPDSSQGSSAASFSATKFADL
-567 LSTVRRGSGPPDAEG
+567 LGSVRRGSGPTSDGEG
-582 PQPAAP
+582 RSSTPPPTAFSAHSPPHTPVVPMQMSRLTDLVSSVRRVPAAP
-588 QPCPSPSF
+588 APEVEAAPAPVPCARPTPPPAHTTSPPPPHSPSSP
-596 LNSLS
+596 SLS
-601 GAPARISDLLSTVR
+601 SA
-615 RGSGPPDA
+615 
-623 EGPQPAA
+623 
-630 SQPCGP
+630 
-636 SPSFLN
+636 
-642 SLSGAPA
+642 
-649 RISDLLSTVRR
+649 
-660 GSGPPDA
+660 
-667 EGPQPA
+667 
-673 APQPCGPS
+673 
-681 PSFLNSL
+681 
-688 SGPSRKQEIIKITEQ
+688 
-703 LIEAVNNGD
+703 
-712 FEAYAKICD
+712 
-721 PGLTSFE
+721 
-728 PEALGNLVEGMDFHR
+728 
-743 FYFENLLA
+743 
-751 KNSKPIHTT
+751 
-760 ILNPHVHVIGDDAAC
+760 
-775 IAYIRLTQ
+775 
-783 YVDGQGRPRTGQSEE
+783 QSEYQAWLGP
-798 TRVWHRRDGKWQNVH
+798 VPSMVANHR
-813 FHCSGAP
+813 A
-820 VAPLQ
+820 

>member
-1 MDGQLAGRLCARS
+1 MATTVTCTRFTDEYQLYEEIG
-14 SLCLRLRFQWRVRPR
+14 
-29 DLSVGRG
+29 
-36 VGRGAAAAST
+36 
-46 VGRHP
+46 
-51 GLPEGGGGLYNNDDI
+51 
-66 VKHLLCS
+66 
-73 KHCSKRWIR
+73 
-82 PGRGS
+82 
-87 RPGSRGRGLES
+87 
-98 CPGGLGP
+98 
-105 ESPLRQV
+105 
-112 PVRELRQSPSP
+112 
-123 TPSSAASTEPPEGR
+123 
-137 ALGWMPP
+137 
-144 GWRTLSWAPPDDEVL
+144 
-159 SWKSKI
+159 
-165 PSLASNG
+165 
-172 EAKRQQWT
+172 
-180 DLLYLRMK
+180 

-252 HYLVFD
+252 HYLIFD

-328 IEVQGDQQA
+328 IEVQGEQQA

-490 ATMSAAASSPT
+490 ATMSSAAVGTT

-517 GVKPQTNSTKNSGGA
+517 GGKPQSNSTKNSAGV
-532 TSPKGSLPPAALE
+532 TSPKGNLPPAALE
-545 SSDSTTTTIEDE
+545 PQTTVIHNPVDGIKESSDSINTTIEDE
-557 DTKAARISDL
+557 DMKA
-567 LSTVRRGSGPPDAEG
+567 
-582 PQPAAP
+582 
-588 QPCPSPSF
+588 
-596 LNSLS
+596 
-601 GAPARISDLLSTVR
+601 
-615 RGSGPPDA
+615 
-623 EGPQPAA
+623 
-630 SQPCGP
+630 
-636 SPSFLN
+636 
-642 SLSGAPA
+642 
-649 RISDLLSTVRR
+649 
-660 GSGPPDA
+660 
-667 EGPQPA
+667 
-673 APQPCGPS
+673 
-681 PSFLNSL
+681 
-688 SGPSRKQEIIKITEQ
+688 RKQEIIKITEQ

-743 FYFENLLA
+743 FYFENLLS
-751 KNSKPIHTT
+751 KNNKPIHTT
-760 ILNPHVHVIGDDAAC
+760 ILNPHVHVVGEDAAC

-783 YVDGQGRPRTGQSEE
+783 YIDAQGRPRTSQSEE

>member
-1 MDGQLAGRLCARS
+1 MATTTCTRFTDEYQLY
-14 SLCLRLRFQWRVRPR
+14 
-29 DLSVGRG
+29 
-36 VGRGAAAAST
+36 
-46 VGRHP
+46 
-51 GLPEGGGGLYNNDDI
+51 E
-66 VKHLLCS
+66 
-73 KHCSKRWIR
+73 
-82 PGRGS
+82 
-87 RPGSRGRGLES
+87 E
-98 CPGGLGP
+98 LG
-105 ESPLRQV
+105 
-112 PVRELRQSPSP
+112 
-123 TPSSAASTEPPEGR
+123 
-137 ALGWMPP
+137 
-144 GWRTLSWAPPDDEVL
+144 
-159 SWKSKI
+159 
-165 PSLASNG
+165 
-172 EAKRQQWT
+172 
-180 DLLYLRMK
+180 

-202 TGHEYA
+202 TGQEYA

-234 LKHSNIVRL
+234 LKHPNIVRL

-252 HYLVFD
+252 HYLLFD

-277 ADASHCIQQ
+277 ADASHCIHQ
-286 ILEAV
+286 ILDSV
-291 LHCHQMGVVHRD
+291 NHIHQHDIVHRD

-316 GAAVKLADFGLA
+316 NAAVKLADFGLA

-419 LTINPAKRITAHEA
+419 LTINPAKRITAQEA

-472 TTMLATRNFS
+472 TTMLVSRNFS
-482 VGRQTTAP
+482 A
-490 ATMSAAASSPT
+490 
-501 MGLVEQAKSL
+501 AKSL

-517 GVKPQTNSTKNSGGA
+517 VKPQTNSTKNSIV
-532 TSPKGSLPPAALE
+532 TSPKGNLPSPALEAQTTVIHNPVNGIKE
-545 SSDSTTTTIEDE
+545 SSDSSNATVEDE
-557 DTKAARISDL
+557 DMKGKSVENSSGQTQSNPSFLAEHTVQGPAPPVFSTTKLSDL
-567 LSTVRRGSGPPDAEG
+567 LGVVRRGSGPATDGEGSASTPSPTPQTPNIPMQMSRLTDLVSNVRKSSVPPADADSATHSRPPPPHHSPNPVPAPNPIPPPSQISQSSLPP
-582 PQPAAP
+582 PQPSS
-588 QPCPSPSF
+588 SP
-596 LNSLS
+596 L
-601 GAPARISDLLSTVR
+601 PALH
-615 RGSGPPDA
+615 P
-623 EGPQPAA
+623 
-630 SQPCGP
+630 
-636 SPSFLN
+636 
-642 SLSGAPA
+642 
-649 RISDLLSTVRR
+649 
-660 GSGPPDA
+660 
-667 EGPQPA
+667 
-673 APQPCGPS
+673 
-681 PSFLNSL
+681 
-688 SGPSRKQEIIKITEQ
+688 RKQEIIKITEQ
-703 LIEAVNNGD
+703 LIEAINNGD

-743 FYFENLLA
+743 FYFDNLLS

-760 ILNPHVHVIGDDAAC
+760 ILNPHVHLIGEDAAC

-783 YVDGQGRPRTGQSEE
+783 YVDGQGRPRSSQSEE
-798 TRVWHRRDGKWQNVH
+798 TRVWHRRDSKWQNVH

-820 VAPLQ
+820 AAPLQ